1 MYCGWWR
8 HATLSVYQ
16 SPSSW
21 GQHHCAVLM
30 WLLRMTIR
38 PAAERDVTTHWARVS
53 AAACGGE
60 RGDGGVQ
67 QLHGGAAHQLGVGS
81 QPLSS
86 HHRVLGSRDLG
97 GLLITLH
104 FNHSSFFFKC

>member
-1 MYCGWWR
+1 MDCGWWR

-16 SPSSW
+16 RPSSW

-38 PAAERDVTTHWARVS
+38 PAAERHVTTHWARVS
-53 AAACGGE
+53 AAARGGE
-60 RGDGGVQ
+60 GGDGGVQ

-86 HHRVLGSRDLG
+86 HHGVLGSRDLG
-97 GLLITLH
+97 GLTYNFGFKS
-104 FNHSSFFFKC
+104 FNYL

>member
-16 SPSSW
+16 RPSSC

-38 PAAERDVTTHWARVS
+38 PAAERDLTTHWARVS

-60 RGDGGVQ
+60 GGDGGVQ

-86 HHRVLGSRDLG
+86 HHGVLGGRDSG
-97 GLLITLH
+97 GLTYYFGFES
-104 FNHSSFFFKC
+104 FNYL